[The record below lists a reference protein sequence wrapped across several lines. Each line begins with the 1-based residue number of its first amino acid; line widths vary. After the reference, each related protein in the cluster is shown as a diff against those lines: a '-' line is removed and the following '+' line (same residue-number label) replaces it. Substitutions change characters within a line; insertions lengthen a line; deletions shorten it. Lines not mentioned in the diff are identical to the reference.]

1 MTRHT
6 ADLAALAAYVGDLRH
21 VVAALEPFI
30 VPGGL
35 ELTDAGWGDIRTA
48 IYASHLS
55 LDRNLPD
62 VRGWLAGLS

>member
-1 MTRHT
+1 M
-6 ADLAALAAYVGDLRH
+6 
-21 VVAALEPFI
+21 
-30 VPGGL
+30 PGGL